1 MSNTCFE
8 SINSF
13 SLYQK
18 LKQFRI
24 HFYFKRSF
32 VIQLHLFMLKSC
44 SKQLMQMEVFSKHT
58 ENSACS
64 SRSSG
69 SVGPTIAL
77 ENGLDIEQLKNSK
90 GQGKSIAVMFMCQKQ
105 KHITII
111 KFDFCEIKNGSLQ
124 IFTSCEVVSDNYN
137 LH

>member
-1 MSNTCFE
+1 
-8 SINSF
+8 
-13 SLYQK
+13 
-18 LKQFRI
+18 
-24 HFYFKRSF
+24 
-32 VIQLHLFMLKSC
+32 MLKSC

-64 SRSSG
+64 SRSTG
-69 SVGPTIAL
+69 SIGPTIAL

-111 KFDFCEIKNGSLQ
+111 KFDLCEIKNGSLQ

-137 LH
+137 LHLFCKILVFLFNLVYLSNESD